1 MTLARASLLGTLLLY
16 FFLTLTYVTG
26 TPVQEFYLPDSVPQA
41 QRSAS
46 VLAGLGPDEKE
57 YLIYVRS
64 LAETGRVPRPT
75 AEQRKSDT
83 EFVCYQA
90 QHPPLFFLLSVP
102 LWKAFGSQ
110 GVLFWTLWRSL
121 CVLLGAAAIALAAKA
136 ARLVFPES
144 KLVALCAAPLMAFVP
159 IFNHLMGHVSNEP
172 LAMALGVWSWLMTVR
187 LCREGRAPSSKQALL
202 LGLILGLALL
212 TRLTS
217 VIWCLAAGIALGM
230 TFKKQSLKPLAL
242 ALSVAFVLLSPWLLH
257 NFTNY
262 GKPLIRPF
270 DNPLLANGATLTDFL
285 GAGIRPQGSPTQFTP
300 LITVLF
306 WAATGWTPFWLIGSL
321 LPGSYDG
328 MVQNAAYLLLVDLA
342 IGLTLFWNASQ
353 VRRKLAPSDPVIR
366 AALWAAGSVL
376 LFLIAVV
383 LQQMLLVDWNVLQS
397 AGRYFTAAALLLV
410 LLLLTALE
418 AVTRKLPTNAKLA
431 VGGIAALTLFL
442 ASLHTTSLVRQFYVG
457 NPTQKKWQKLAPAG
471 SGRAYIVSDTD
482 DSG

>member
-1 MTLARASLLGTLLLY
+1 MNLARVSLLGTLLLY
-16 FFLTLTYVTG
+16 FLLSWTYVAG
-26 TPVQEFYLPDSVPQA
+26 TPVQELSLPDSVPQA
-41 QRSAS
+41 QRSTP
-46 VLAGLGPDEKE
+46 VVAGLGPDEKE

-64 LAETGRVPRPT
+64 LAETGKLPRPT
-75 AEQRKSDT
+75 PEQRKSEA

-102 LWKAFGSQ
+102 LWKIFGSQ
-110 GVLFWTLWRSL
+110 GVLFWTLWRGL
-121 CVLLGAAAIALAAKA
+121 CVLLGAIAIALAAKA

-144 KLVALCAAPLMAFVP
+144 KLVALSVPPLMAFVP
-159 IFNHLMGHVSNEP
+159 IFGHLMGHVSNEP
-172 LAMALGVWSWLMTVR
+172 LAMVLGAWSWLQVVR
-187 LCREGRAPSSKQALL
+187 ICREGRVPTTKQSLW
-202 LGLILGLALL
+202 LGLALGLALL

-217 VIWCLAAGIALGM
+217 AIWCLAAIVALGM
-230 TFKKQSLKPLAL
+230 VFKKRSLKPLAIALGL
-242 ALSVAFVLLSPWLLH
+242 AMLMLAPWLLY
-257 NFTNY
+257 NVTSY

-270 DNPLLANGATLTDFL
+270 DNPLLANGATLADFF
-285 GAGIRPQGSPTQFTP
+285 GAGIRPSGSPTQFTP

-376 LFLIAVV
+376 FFLVAVV
-383 LQQMLLVDWNVLQS
+383 LQQMLFVDWNVLQS
-397 AGRYFTAAALLLV
+397 CGRYFTAAAPLLV

-418 AVTRKLPTNAKLA
+418 AVTRKLPPSAKLT
-431 VGGIAALTLFL
+431 VGGIAALALFL
-442 ASLHTTSLVRQFYVG
+442 ASLHTTSLVRQFYTG
-457 NPTQKKWQKLAPAG
+457 NPTQKKWQRIAPAG

-482 DSG
+482 ES

>member
-1 MTLARASLLGTLLLY
+1 MNLARASLLGTLLLY
-16 FFLTLTYVTG
+16 FFLSLTYVAG

-41 QRSAS
+41 QRSAP

-75 AEQRKSDT
+75 AEQRKSPE

-90 QHPPLFFLLSVP
+90 QHPSLFFILSVP
-102 LWKAFGSQ
+102 LWKLVQ
-110 GVLFWTLWRSL
+110 GNTFWTLWRGL
-121 CVLLGAAAIALAAKA
+121 CVLLGAAAIALASKS
-136 ARLVFPES
+136 ARLLFPES
-144 KLVALCAAPLMAFVP
+144 KLAALCAAPLMAFVP
-159 IFNHLMGHVSNEP
+159 IFGHLMGHVSNEP
-172 LAMALGVWSWLMTVR
+172 LAMALGAGAWLMTVR
-187 LCREGRAPSSKQALL
+187 LCREGCMLGTKQALL
-202 LGLILGLALL
+202 LGLVLGLALL

-217 VIWCLAAGIALGM
+217 VIWCLSVVVVLGM
-230 TFKKQSLKPLAL
+230 TFKKQALKPLAL
-242 ALSVAFVLLSPWLLH
+242 ALGVALVLLIPWLLH
-257 NFTNY
+257 NVTNY

-270 DNPLLANGATLTDFL
+270 DNPLLAHGAALTDFL
-285 GAGIRPQGSPTQFTP
+285 GTGIRPQGSPTQFTP

-376 LFLIAVV
+376 FFLIAVV
-383 LQQMLLVDWNVLQS
+383 LQQMLFVDWNVLQS
-397 AGRYFTAAALLLV
+397 AGRYFTAAAPLLV

-418 AVTRKLPTNAKLA
+418 AVIRKLPTNVKLA
-431 VGGIAALTLFL
+431 VGVVAALALFL
-442 ASLHTTSLVRQFYVG
+442 ASLYTTSLVRQFYAG

-482 DSG
+482 EG